1 MATFFLIHGA
11 WQGAWVWQKLTPL
24 IEAAGHAAVAVDLPG
39 DGHDD
44 TPPQTVTT
52 MLIAEKVAALID
64 QVDGPVI
71 VLGHSMGRDRGVSG
85 QRIAPRTRLRR
96 GLSLR
101 FPVAKWAVLY
111 RFL

>member
-44 TPPQTVTT
+44 TPP
-52 MLIAEKVAALID
+52 K
-64 QVDGPVI
+64 P
-71 VLGHSMGRDRGVSG
+71 
-85 QRIAPRTRLRR
+85 
-96 GLSLR
+96 
-101 FPVAKWAVLY
+101 
-111 RFL
+111 